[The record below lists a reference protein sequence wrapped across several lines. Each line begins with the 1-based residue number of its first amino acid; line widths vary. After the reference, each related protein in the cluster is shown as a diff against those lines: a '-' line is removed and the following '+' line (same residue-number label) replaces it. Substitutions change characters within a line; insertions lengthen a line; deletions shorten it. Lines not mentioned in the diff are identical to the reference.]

1 MANCPI
7 CGKDMAQTGSMGIM
21 YRAKA
26 TGKRTTIYVCPDC
39 GQLCGEVE
47 FGNAKAYET
56 LSNMKEN
63 ISDKTILDYVES
75 ILKESEDF
83 RNGKF
88 NLPEKKEKANDE
100 YASVLVTSENG
111 FEGYK
116 ITEYKNV
123 ISGEFVFT
131 SELFKNGSAETAD
144 VVNAEFSVKM
154 YEAKQKALTNM
165 KKRCSELGCNA
176 IIGIDYNCI
185 MLSSSMVGVSA
196 NGTAVKI
203 EKI

>member
-26 TGKRTTIYVCPDC
+26 TGKRMTIYVCPDC

-75 ILKESEDF
+75 ILKESKISETE
-83 RNGKF
+83 
-88 NLPEKKEKANDE
+88 NLICPKRKK
-100 YASVLVTSENG
+100 
-111 FEGYK
+111 
-116 ITEYKNV
+116 
-123 ISGEFVFT
+123 
-131 SELFKNGSAETAD
+131 
-144 VVNAEFSVKM
+144 
-154 YEAKQKALTNM
+154 KQMTNM
-165 KKRCSELGCNA
+165 PLCLLQARTVLKA
-176 IIGIDYNCI
+176 I
-185 MLSSSMVGVSA
+185 
-196 NGTAVKI
+196 K
-203 EKI
+203 

>member
-1 MANCPI
+1 M
-7 CGKDMAQTGSMGIM
+7 
-21 YRAKA
+21 
-26 TGKRTTIYVCPDC
+26 
-39 GQLCGEVE
+39 
-47 FGNAKAYET
+47 
-56 LSNMKEN
+56 
-63 ISDKTILDYVES
+63 
-75 ILKESEDF
+75 
-83 RNGKF
+83 
-88 NLPEKKEKANDE
+88 
-100 YASVLVTSENG
+100 LVTSENG

-154 YEAKQKALTNM
+154 YEAKQKALDNM
-165 KKRCSELGCNA
+165 KKRCAELGCNA

-196 NGTAVKI
+196 NGTAVKV

>member
-26 TGKRTTIYVCPDC
+26 TGKRMTIYVCPDC

-100 YASVLVTSENG
+100 YASVLVTSE
-111 FEGYK
+111 
-116 ITEYKNV
+116 
-123 ISGEFVFT
+123 
-131 SELFKNGSAETAD
+131 LFKNGSAETAD

-154 YEAKQKALTNM
+154 YEAKQKALDNM
-165 KKRCSELGCNA
+165 KKRCAELGCNA

-196 NGTAVKI
+196 NGTAVKV